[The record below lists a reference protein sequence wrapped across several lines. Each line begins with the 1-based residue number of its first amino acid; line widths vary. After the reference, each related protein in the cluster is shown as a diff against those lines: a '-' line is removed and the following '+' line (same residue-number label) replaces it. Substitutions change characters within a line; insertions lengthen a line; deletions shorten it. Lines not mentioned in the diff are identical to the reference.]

1 MCYGSPK
8 HEFIILHFSIVRFQK
23 GKNCFNVD
31 VVHVAILEQEW
42 HHSFI
47 IDCKIHFYTLH
58 RSVLL
63 LFASV
68 AVKCRRR
75 LEFGFLFYESEI
87 EFHFGKSKPPNIK
100 HYGF

>member
-47 IDCKIHFYTLH
+47 IDCKIHFYTL
-58 RSVLL
+58 RRCAFVVCWCCCKVPMLRLGFCFMNLKST
-63 LFASV
+63 STV
-68 AVKCRRR
+68 ARIYSIMI
-75 LEFGFLFYESEI
+75 LIFLD
-87 EFHFGKSKPPNIK
+87 
-100 HYGF
+100 

>member
-47 IDCKIHFYTLH
+47 IDCKIHFYTL
-58 RSVLL
+58 RRYA
-63 LFASV
+63 FV
-68 AVKCRRR
+68 ACWCCCKVPMLR
-75 LEFGFLFYESEI
+75 LGFCFMNL
-87 EFHFGKSKPPNIK
+87 KSTSTVARI
-100 HYGF
+100 YSIMILIFLD